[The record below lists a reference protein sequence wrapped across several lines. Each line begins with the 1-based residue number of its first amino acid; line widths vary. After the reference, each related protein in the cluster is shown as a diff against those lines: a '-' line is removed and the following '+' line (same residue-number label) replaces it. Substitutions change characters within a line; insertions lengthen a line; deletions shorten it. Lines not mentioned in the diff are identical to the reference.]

1 MIGLIVL
8 IAFIGPVQVSGRSVA
23 QTSCEYKDISQKYSK
38 SCERTYVEDIFKN
51 VLNDEIV
58 RGNELLQQLST
69 TCSNF
74 ETYKKCVNCTARH
87 VCPEER
93 TKFSELLSERWALFC
108 EADQPSNWIR
118 TILQNGYSYNKSCDF
133 VFGSTF
139 MSCFHDSP
147 GDNATSLTDV
157 SEGYRSVMTAI
168 FKCTVGEILS
178 SSEEIRYCGSSW
190 QDILLTNWLKI
201 STEHGIGLRIG
212 EDEVKQLQMM
222 RC

>member
-118 TILQNGYSYNKSCDF
+118 TR
-133 VFGSTF
+133 
-139 MSCFHDSP
+139 
-147 GDNATSLTDV
+147 DNATSLTDV